1 LGSCCTAAPFLNWP
15 VISQVSRFVLEKALH
30 WLTESGVI
38 WFNVG
43 WIRVNLGEEWS
54 QVENERQLLIMAMDE
69 GVSDDELDYIE
80 SDLIKAFEKA
90 WRVGRAPL

>member
-1 LGSCCTAAPFLNWP
+1 
-15 VISQVSRFVLEKALH
+15 
-30 WLTESGVI
+30 
-38 WFNVG
+38 
-43 WIRVNLGEEWS
+43 LGEEWS